1 MILPN
6 FCNYNL
12 DYQRKLGYLKLLV
25 WAGDGVRGGTNEILG
40 RLQQVYPSPGSPRK
54 PPSSKKLFEPRV
66 LLERLENPSW
76 LQAFSPNRLD
86 RVILWGEMVGLI
98 APTGRLSE
106 WSRVLLAFSAE
117 GEPENWS
124 ERNPFLLS
132 LRDRAYFLHLLLYHD
147 QVLGELLAILSAR
160 TPGDR
165 IDMQEGCII
174 VVEALG
180 AFLDK
185 ISGQGIHTAKVR
197 QSLRGVLEKI
207 ARDYKCPDKY
217 ALLHSDSRA
226 TTLQE
231 MRRTPLSKKHVAEQ
245 HAVCRL
251 EQLADLGLLT
261 KENPRQSSGHRGRAK
276 TGTHKPGMVHP
287 GNSLPGFWIAYP
299 DFGPDQ

>member
-25 WAGDGVRGGTNEILG
+25 WAGDGVRGGTDEIVG

-54 PPSSKKLFEPRV
+54 PPPSKKLFEPRV

-86 RVILWGEMVGLI
+86 RLILWGEMVGLI

-147 QVLGELLAILSAR
+147 QVLAELLAILSAR

-174 VVEALG
+174 VVQG
-180 AFLDK
+180 ARSF
-185 ISGQGIHTAKVR
+185 SGQDFRPGYPYGKSPTVTQGGAGEDC
-197 QSLRGVLEKI
+197 Q
-207 ARDYKCPDKY
+207 
-217 ALLHSDSRA
+217 
-226 TTLQE
+226 
-231 MRRTPLSKKHVAEQ
+231 
-245 HAVCRL
+245 
-251 EQLADLGLLT
+251 GL
-261 KENPRQSSGHRGRAK
+261 
-276 TGTHKPGMVHP
+276 
-287 GNSLPGFWIAYP
+287 
-299 DFGPDQ
+299 